1 MGFSINI
8 PHLSLRNRIFIAMIL
23 LIVISTFLMA
33 IVSIYQFKK
42 EAGEYHKERLE
53 RKENAIKEHIAYV
66 LENTT
71 YPLSSENLPLIFKDK
86 IYEMADIHNLEIN
99 FFDLD
104 GNLVKS
110 SKSNFRKES
119 SSLIISSHILN
130 LIKNNINKR
139 YVDINKKEDITYRS
153 SYTILEDL
161 KFKPIGILNLPYIED
176 EDHYEKE
183 INNFFMRL
191 GQVYLFMLIF
201 AFGIAYIL
209 STYITQAIKAISEK
223 INETNL
229 GQRNEKIKIQS
240 KSQEINLLI
249 NAYNVMVD
257 ALEESAVKLAQ
268 NEREEAWREMAKQ
281 VAHEVKN
288 PLTPMRLTIQSFQ
301 RKFDP
306 NDPNIHQKLNDYSQI
321 LLQQID
327 IMSSVAS
334 AFSTFASMPIQQK
347 EKVDIVQTIKH
358 SLEIFNE
365 NYIHFETEEDKIL
378 TQIDRSQ
385 LIRVMTNLIKNAIQS
400 IPETQKA
407 PRVDVKLCKEQNL
420 FKISVRDNGIGI
432 LKDDFD
438 RIFEPKFTTKNS
450 GMGLGL
456 GIIKNIIES
465 YQGSITFNSEPE
477 KGTEFIVMIPIEK

>member
-1 MGFSINI
+1 
-8 PHLSLRNRIFIAMIL
+8 MIL

-33 IVSIYQFKK
+33 VVSIYQFKK
-42 EAGEYHKERLE
+42 EADEYHKDRLE
-53 RKENAIKEHIAYV
+53 RKENAIKEHIFYV

-71 YPLSSENLPLIFKDK
+71 YPLTTENLPLIFKDK

-99 FFDLD
+99 FFDLE
-104 GNLVKS
+104 GKILKS
-110 SKSNFRKES
+110 SKSNFRKD
-119 SSLIISSHILN
+119 SLSPFISSHVLN
-130 LIKNNINKR
+130 LIKNNVNKR

-153 SYTILEDL
+153 SFTILEDL

-176 EDHYEKE
+176 EDHYERE
-183 INNFFMRL
+183 INKFFIGL
-191 GQVYLFMLIF
+191 GQVYFFMLIF

-209 STYITQAIKAISEK
+209 SAYITQAIKAISEK

-306 NDPNIHQKLNDYSQI
+306 NDPNIHQKLNDYTQL

-334 AFSTFASMPIQQK
+334 AFSTFASMPIQHK
-347 EKVDIVQTIKH
+347 EKIDVVQAVKL
-358 SLEIFNE
+358 SLDIFNE
-365 NYIHFETEEDKIL
+365 NFIILETDEQEIF

-385 LIRVMTNLIKNAIQS
+385 LIRVMTNLIKNAIQA
-400 IPETQKA
+400 IPTTQKT
-407 PRVDVKLCKEQNL
+407 PRVNVRLWIEHQM
-420 FKISVRDNGIGI
+420 FKISVRDNGVGI
-432 LKDDFD
+432 LEDDFD
-438 RIFEPKFTTKNS
+438 RIFEPKFTTKSS

-465 YQGSITFNSEPE
+465 YQGNITFTSEYQ
-477 KGTEFIVMIPIEK
+477 KGTEFIVSIPLEN